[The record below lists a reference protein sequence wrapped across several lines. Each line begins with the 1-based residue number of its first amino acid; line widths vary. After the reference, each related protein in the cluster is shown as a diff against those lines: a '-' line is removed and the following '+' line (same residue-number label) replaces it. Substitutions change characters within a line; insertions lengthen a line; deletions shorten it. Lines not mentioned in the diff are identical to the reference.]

1 MVELNELA
9 LENVVGGAESKIPQ
23 GVKEFTVGLAVYP
36 VLPFLAAHDMVVPEE
51 KVLFY
56 EDAKLAAAGT
66 ILSAATYSA
75 LSVGVYEGGKHLY
88 KKIKSK
94 LSSK

>member
-36 VLPFLAAHDMVVPEE
+36 VLPF
-51 KVLFY
+51 
-56 EDAKLAAAGT
+56 
-66 ILSAATYSA
+66 
-75 LSVGVYEGGKHLY
+75 
-88 KKIKSK
+88 
-94 LSSK
+94 